1 VTVTETATVPPSS
14 PGQASPTPTVK
25 LTWPTAPVTV
35 PFKGC
40 VPPVP
45 QLLAIRVGGH
55 PSGGYDRVALEFN
68 KLPGYSVKYEAE
80 VV

>member
-1 VTVTETATVPPSS
+1 
-14 PGQASPTPTVK
+14 
-25 LTWPTAPVTV
+25 
-35 PFKGC
+35 
-40 VPPVP
+40 VP